1 MRSVR
6 LVIARV
12 AVAIAL
18 TAGCTGSADETGT
31 TESPEVAD
39 NVIITVDPD
48 IAPFCDAMSAL
59 NRKIDTGE
67 LDLDGLA
74 GEYRT
79 IVPLVPVEIRAAF
92 DAVADSVASPTGT
105 VTTTTEEAV
114 VEATSDPTELDS
126 VLALSPN
133 ETLAD
138 YLTLNCRRS
147 DDNPGP
153 AATQP
158 P

>member
-1 MRSVR
+1 MRRVR
-6 LVIARV
+6 LVTAPV
-12 AVAIAL
+12 AVAVAL
-18 TAGCTGSADETGT
+18 TAGCTGSADETGA
-31 TESPEVAD
+31 TEAPEVVAD
-39 NVIITVDPD
+39 NLVITVDPD
-48 IAPFCDAMSAL
+48 IAPFCDAMSTL
-59 NRKIDTGE
+59 NRKIDAGE
-67 LDLDGLA
+67 LDLDDLA

-79 IVPLVPVEIRAAF
+79 IVPLVPVEIRAVF
-92 DAVADSVASPTGT
+92 DAVADGVASPTGT
-105 VTTTTEEAV
+105 STTIDEVV

-133 ETLAD
+133 EALAD
-138 YLTLNCRRS
+138 YLTLTCRRS